1 VRHPES
7 FRQILA
13 QIANDVHSAFELAHY
28 NMIKIQL
35 EMDQVPDYVKYSIV
49 IIQGRNRY
57 LHRILVY
64 FGFKPSLK
72 EDLPNQLK
80 KIKTAVDN
88 GLNLSTEVS
97 QAFDKLEQLNQQ
109 VILAITASYGKVTGG
124 QEILNAINNP
134 ILNEIQLKL
143 EGARKEVQRKKHQ
156 WVEARQFGV
165 GDVFGLLLLGIPYFK
180 RWYNARNALIEV
192 EKKLKNMQQQRDN
205 ILASQ
210 ISQMKVYNELNQ
222 NEMIRLLKEGI
233 AQLSHLNS
241 NWSSFTQ
248 NFNSINNYIE
258 QAARRALTD
267 FVENAKSVQEDT
279 IIVHFII
286 ESMNK
291 SLESTRITSH
301 NAKMYVEFSYEN
313 IVKPLRDMRRY

>member
-1 VRHPES
+1 
-7 FRQILA
+7 
-13 QIANDVHSAFELAHY
+13 
-28 NMIKIQL
+28 
-35 EMDQVPDYVKYSIV
+35 
-49 IIQGRNRY
+49 
-57 LHRILVY
+57 
-64 FGFKPSLK
+64 
-72 EDLPNQLK
+72 
-80 KIKTAVDN
+80 
-88 GLNLSTEVS
+88 
-97 QAFDKLEQLNQQ
+97 
-109 VILAITASYGKVTGG
+109 
-124 QEILNAINNP
+124 
-134 ILNEIQLKL
+134 
-143 EGARKEVQRKKHQ
+143 
-156 WVEARQFGV
+156 
-165 GDVFGLLLLGIPYFK
+165 
-180 RWYNARNALIEV
+180 
-192 EKKLKNMQQQRDN
+192 MQHERDN
-205 ILASQ
+205 ILASH
-210 ISQMKVYNELNQ
+210 ISQMNVYNELNQ

-233 AQLSHLNS
+233 TQLSHLNS